1 MKLFESN
8 DLLGWS
14 RDDAGLAI
22 FFKSNKDHVRATTG
36 NGNANIRKISNRFQ
50 RLLEC
55 GDADV
60 ESALGGIYL
69 PTSDAVRLDP
79 ETRELFQLP
88 PAWPGYL
95 RLDTHSVPNLDS
107 FDAVLRLV
115 DIHGHI
121 VSNWNLN
128 GPILEIGS
136 ERYLPDSLQFACLR
150 AYENWRVTVEKRE
163 TDHLRFIHTLT
174 DAADNGCQ
182 VDVTQAGNFRP
193 STSSECC
200 IDAVEQPD
208 GSLLLTPIPLVSA
221 LESLLRIQSDAVA
234 KPNEIYQFY
243 RKAII
248 ERLGQLEGPG
258 NEAVLRIGSA
268 IIILDEEQT
277 TQARSIARSPRVP
290 PQQVRK
296 FRESPEKWL
305 AENLFVHGQVEF
317 LPRVIGIGEWSGG
330 YLGGAGELGEK
341 IDWFDKKP
349 ESEKTQ
355 SNDTGDTRT
364 GSTEVD
370 RSFEADS
377 ADDTAPLVPIIEKND
392 DELRWGL
399 RDDRA
404 THPETVCITPQL
416 DRYPRTPLPHQE
428 EAVIWLS
435 RHAERCGKPARW
447 EEGQKFWGAGA
458 LLADDMGLGKTF
470 STLLFLSE
478 WHQAWLKKVG
488 NAPPA
493 CLVVCPLSLI
503 DNWRKEIE
511 IAYSNDLNPFSRVVQ
526 AIPDGSLR
534 NYFSTPD
541 GKDRINIEGNLPEK
555 SVEQYGLR
563 FGDGSQQSLDQP
575 GTIVLTTYSTLRDYR
590 FSFAGCNWSAV
601 IFDEAQN
608 IKNPNALQTV
618 AAKALKGFF
627 RIALSGTPVENHLGD
642 LWSLMDAVEPGA
654 LGSFN
659 EFRSEW
665 IRPIR
670 QDPSRLEI
678 IGEALRNRLDPL
690 ILRRTKES
698 SLKGLPDKKIV
709 PVRIKMTDEQAGLY
723 DEILHGANITV
734 DDEKPEQRANRWL
747 ASMWELRRISLHPA
761 LMGDAS
767 IEGASNARSSRDFM
781 RRSAKLDWLLQQLD
795 VIRTRG
801 EKVLIFSVQ
810 KRLQDLLSSHLSLIY
825 GIKIPVINGDTKAV
839 SARKPN
845 ETRLGLI
852 DEFSYSKGFGIC
864 VLSPIAAGAGLNIT
878 AANHVIHLERHWNPA
893 KEDQATDRAYRIGQ
907 TKDVNVY
914 LPMLEHPTRDIT
926 TFDIGLDRLISQKK
940 RLAGSLGLIPVQPVR
955 MDELYDAV
963 IKGAANNTPNP
974 PIYLNAKSACQ
985 LSWDLFEALIAE
997 IFDRESDR
1005 VILTSRGRDHGA
1017 DVVAIGHGGKNNVL
1031 IQVKTTRSDK
1041 LDSEEAIREVEG
1053 SLRYFESTLGLKFTK
1068 KLLHTNA
1075 SSFSKRTKKAAKIY
1089 DVRVEGEEWL
1099 SKALSLHQIRVSD
1112 VVARNAQRKSL

>member
-69 PTSDAVRLDP
+69 PSSDAVRLDP

-136 ERYLPDSLQFACLR
+136 ERYLPDSLQFTCLR

-234 KPNEIYQFY
+234 KPNQIYQFY

-541 GKDRINIEGNLPEK
+541 GKDRINVEGNLPEK

-575 GTIVLTTYSTLRDYR
+575 GTIVLTTYTTLRDYR
-590 FSFAGCNWSAV
+590 FSFAGCNWSSV

-670 QDPSRLEI
+670 KDPSQLEA
-678 IGEALRNRLDPL
+678 IGEALRARLDPL
-690 ILRRTKES
+690 ILRRTKEG
-698 SLKGLPDKKIV
+698 SLKGLPKKHIV
-709 PVRIKMTDEQAGLY
+709 PVRLKMTSEQAVLY
-723 DEILHGANITV
+723 DEILDCANAPV
-734 DDEKPEQRANRWL
+734 DDERPEQRANRWL

-761 LMGDAS
+761 LFGDAPA
-767 IEGASNARSSRDFM
+767 EGAFNARRSREFLS
-781 RRSAKLDWLLQQLD
+781 RSAKFGWLLQQLD
-795 VIRTRG
+795 EIRSSG
-801 EKVLIFSVQ
+801 EKVLIFSIQ
-810 KRLQDLLSSHLSLIY
+810 KKLQDLLSSHLSEIY
-825 GIKIPVINGDTKAV
+825 GVKIPVINGDTKAV
-839 SARKPN
+839 SSRKPN

-852 DEFSYSKGFGIC
+852 DEFSNSNGFGIC

-907 TKDVNVY
+907 SKDVYVY
-914 LPMLEHPTRDIT
+914 LPMSEHPTRDIT
-926 TFDIGLDRLISQKK
+926 TFDIGLDRLIGQKK
-940 RLAGSLGLIPVQPVR
+940 RLAGSLGLIPMQSVSI
-955 MDELYDAV
+955 DELFDSV
-963 IKGAANNTPNP
+963 IKEAASKTPNP
-974 PIYLNAKSACQ
+974 PVYLDAKSSCQ
-985 LSWDLFEALIAE
+985 LSWELFEALIAE

-1005 VILTSRGRDHGA
+1005 VILTSRGRDHGT
-1017 DVVAIGHGGKNNVL
+1017 DVVAIGHGGKENVL

-1053 SLRYFESTLGLKFTK
+1053 SLRYFETTLGLKFTMK
-1068 KLLHTNA
+1068 CLHTNVRA
-1075 SSFSKRTKKAAKIY
+1075 FTRRTRKAAAIY
-1089 DVRVEGEEWL
+1089 DVHLEGEEWI
-1099 SKALSLHQIRVSD
+1099 SKALARHQIRVAD
-1112 VVARNAQRKSL
+1112 VVARNAQRQSV